1 MSNDAQRE
9 RRTVLVVEDDQTL
22 LTVVAYNLR
31 RAGFRVL
38 EAADG
43 LAGLDAARLAGPE
56 LAAVVLDRMLP
67 GRDGLE
73 VLRQLRADP
82 ETRDVGVVVISA
94 STDEETRAAALAAGA
109 NAFVSKPFGLEDLLQ
124 HVRDAALKKS

>member
-1 MSNDAQRE
+1 VSNDAQRE